1 MQIGQ
6 WVFKCNECEIRGS
19 ELDDCVLEDG
29 SENMKMKAGR
39 KTGRRDDNQEKGGKE
54 GGNLSDLYVNFF
66 ALVWKCGLAMERHD
80 DGSRSKKMGCG
91 GVRGEGGEGAVGVS
105 LVRCGQGR

>member
-1 MQIGQ
+1 M
-6 WVFKCNECEIRGS
+6 
-19 ELDDCVLEDG
+19 LEDG

-39 KTGRRDDNQEKGGKE
+39 KAGIRDDNQRKGGKE

-66 ALVWKCGLAMERHD
+66 AFVCKCGLAIERHD

-91 GVRGEGGEGAVGVS
+91 GVRGEGAVGVS
-105 LVRCGQGR
+105 LVRCGWGR